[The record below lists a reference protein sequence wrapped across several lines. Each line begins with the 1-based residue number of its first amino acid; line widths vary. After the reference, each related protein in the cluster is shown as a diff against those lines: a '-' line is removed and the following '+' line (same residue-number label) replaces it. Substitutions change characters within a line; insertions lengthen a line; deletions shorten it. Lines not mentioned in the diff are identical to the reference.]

1 MSAPGPVAVA
11 GGTGRDLADRADVE
25 RLVTAFYRR
34 AFADPL
40 IGPVFTEVARMDLD
54 AHLPVMCDFWESVLF
69 AAGRY
74 RRNALAPHLAL
85 HRMAP
90 LGPAHFARWLA
101 LWTLTVDALFH
112 GEKAELAKRQAGR
125 IAGSLQRRL
134 AGRDASE
141 YVTIRRHEGGEAL

>member
-1 MSAPGPVAVA
+1 
-11 GGTGRDLADRADVE
+11 VE
-25 RLVTAFYRR
+25 RLVDAFYRR

-40 IGPVFTEVARMDLD
+40 LGPVFVEVARMDLD
-54 AHLPVMCDFWESVLF
+54 AHMPIMCDFWESVLF

-85 HRMAP
+85 HRLAP
-90 LGPAHFARWLA
+90 LEPRYFGRWLA
-101 LWTLTVDALFH
+101 LWSRTVDELFE
-112 GEKAELAKRQAGR
+112 GEKAELAKAQAGR

-141 YVTIRRHEGGEAL
+141 YVTIRRREGGQAL

>member
-1 MSAPGPVAVA
+1 MNASGPVAVR

-25 RLVTAFYRR
+25 VLVTAFYRR

-54 AHLPVMCDFWESVLF
+54 AHMPIMCDFWETVLF

-90 LGPAHFARWLA
+90 LGAEHFGRWLA
-101 LWTLTVDALFH
+101 LWTLTVDGLFR
-112 GEKAELAKRQAGR
+112 GDKAELAKRQAER

-141 YVTIRRHEGGEAL
+141 YVSIRRREGGEAL

>member
-1 MSAPGPVAVA
+1 MSAPGPVAA
-11 GGTGRDLADRADVE
+11 QGGAGRDLADRTDVE
-25 RLVTAFYRR
+25 RLVTAFYLR

-90 LGPAHFARWLA
+90 LGPEHFGRWLA
-101 LWTLTVDALFH
+101 LWSLTVDELFH
-112 GEKAELAKRQAGR
+112 GEKAELAKLQAGR
-125 IAGSLQRRL
+125 IGGSLQRRL

-141 YVTIRRHEGGEAL
+141 YVTIRRREGGEAV